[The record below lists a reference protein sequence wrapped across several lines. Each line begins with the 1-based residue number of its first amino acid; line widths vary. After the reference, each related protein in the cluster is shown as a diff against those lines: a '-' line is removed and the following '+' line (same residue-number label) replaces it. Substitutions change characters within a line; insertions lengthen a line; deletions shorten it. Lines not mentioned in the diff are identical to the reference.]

1 MELLNKLENKIRKY
15 SKDANFEIIERAY
28 LLAKDAHKTQ
38 KRFSG
43 EPYISHPLEVAF
55 ILTDLHMDADTICAA
70 ILHDIIEDTSAS
82 YEMIKINFNET
93 IADLVEGVTK
103 IGKLQFVTKEQ
114 REAENLRKMVIAMAN
129 DIRVVI
135 IKLADRL
142 HNMRTLSAMRS
153 DKQKQKAQETLDIYA
168 PIAHRLG
175 ISKIKWELEDLALL
189 YLDPDAYHEISRKVA
204 LKR

>member
-1 MELLNKLENKIRKY
+1 MELLKRLENSIREY

-28 LLAKDAHKTQ
+28 LLAKDAHKNQT
-38 KRFSG
+38 RYSG

-55 ILTDLHMDADTICAA
+55 ILTDLHMDSDTICAA
-70 ILHDIIEDTSAS
+70 ILHDVIEDTPAS
-82 YEMIKINFNET
+82 YEMIKTNFNET
-93 IADLVEGVTK
+93 IANLVDGVTK
-103 IGKLQFVTKEQ
+103 IGKLQFITKEQ

-142 HNMRTLSAMRS
+142 HNMRTLSAMRP
-153 DKQKQKAQETLDIYA
+153 DKQKQKARETLDIYA

-175 ISKIKWELEDLALL
+175 ISKIKWELEDLSLL
-189 YLDPDAYHEISRKVA
+189 YLDPEAYHDIAEK
-204 LKR
+204 LL